1 MITKLDTNIIYR
13 FLFLFIS
20 PINGWKKIKNLRISS
35 NEVAQKLFY
44 PIIAFTALSVFMG
57 VFYIYNFSIEE
68 LLKKAIIVFASF
80 FFANFLIHFL
90 SNIFLK
96 KDSFQ
101 KIQTNYGKIFIM
113 INLSTLSVF
122 YILLNIFPILEPIL
136 VFTPIYTAYLVVKGC
151 KLLRFSEGENTQS
164 IIVLVIL
171 NICTPLVIGYLLSIF
186 LPTNS

>member
-90 SNIFLK
+90 
-96 KDSFQ
+96 
-101 KIQTNYGKIFIM
+101 
-113 INLSTLSVF
+113 
-122 YILLNIFPILEPIL
+122 
-136 VFTPIYTAYLVVKGC
+136 
-151 KLLRFSEGENTQS
+151 
-164 IIVLVIL
+164 
-171 NICTPLVIGYLLSIF
+171 
-186 LPTNS
+186 